1 VSIRS
6 VGFFPTVFLVHFV
19 LINKADILDIRSS
32 AVGSRSVQYL
42 VLDEADRM
50 LDQGFEND
58 IRKII
63 GFCPKKEA
71 GRQTVMCE

>member
-1 VSIRS
+1 
-6 VGFFPTVFLVHFV
+6 
-19 LINKADILDIRSS
+19 
-32 AVGSRSVQYL
+32 
-42 VLDEADRM
+42 M

-71 GRQTVMCE
+71 GRQTVMCEYTAPSLTAFPWR

>member
-1 VSIRS
+1 MCSYRIDCH
-6 VGFFPTVFLVHFV
+6 LV
-19 LINKADILDIRSS
+19 ND
-32 AVGSRSVQYL
+32 SVQYL

-71 GRQTVMCE
+71 GRQTVMCQYLHLHLRPSLTVIILGKHSC